1 MAKPDTPWFDR
12 VRSTRQLSI
21 FPGSTVTRGVWA
33 GVFPKALTEFN
44 KLSSQLKLGVTLGPS
59 TDAPDEA
66 ENSFAG
72 ADIRFEAGEKFEFKA
87 SGQKIVVSLEPLVRG
102 HTQTLAWDFGKG
114 AQIRKAFI
122 LMKPNPLADDFPR
135 RVGDGVLT
143 CFAVHEFIH
152 ALGLV
157 EHTQGGG
164 DLLQEIPDLRTGA
177 RNKPDDDRLEVN
189 GGKRLPPL
197 FLLGSTIGRIQA
209 LWPSP

>member
-12 VRSTRQLSI
+12 VRNARQLSI

-33 GVFPKALTEFN
+33 GVFPKALAEFN

-87 SGQKIVVSLEPLVRG
+87 SGQKIVISLEPLVRG
-102 HTQTLAWDFGKG
+102 HTKTLAGDIGKG

-135 RVGDGVLT
+135 HVGDGVLM
-143 CFAVHEFIH
+143 CFADHKFIH
-152 ALGLV
+152 ALGLA
-157 EHTQGGG
+157 EHTQGGR
-164 DLLQEIPDLRTGA
+164 PVTGYPGSSDRCSKQA
-177 RNKPDDDRLEVN
+177 RRCRLEVD

-197 FLLGSTIGRIQA
+197 FLLGSTIGRIQV